1 MNGAEI
7 KKVGGFKNEGQ
18 AIEFAKVR
26 IGVNEHLCG
35 VVKREDDLTYSASI
49 KPIFKANPSKNADR
63 WHRCL
68 NIFYGKKLTSDHQG
82 IFFDKQ
88 TIQREKRKKLNLNP

>member
-7 KKVGGFKNEGQ
+7 KKVGGFKNEDQ
-18 AIEFAKVR
+18 AIEFAKAR

-35 VVKREDDLTYSASI
+35 VVKREDDLTYSTSI
-49 KPIFKANPSKNADR
+49 KPTFKANPTKNTDR

-68 NIFYGKKLTSDHQG
+68 NIFYGKKLTSNHQG
-82 IFFDKQ
+82 TFFIRRQSRGK
-88 TIQREKRKKLNLNP
+88 REKI